1 MPNLE
6 EKRKHSRAQID
17 WPVAVQTS
25 QGIVAGRAKN
35 ISIDGLCVK
44 YGVLCFFIKFL
55 ILLNSF

>member
-44 YGVLCFFIKFL
+44 YGVLCFFIKYYFDT
-55 ILLNSF
+55 